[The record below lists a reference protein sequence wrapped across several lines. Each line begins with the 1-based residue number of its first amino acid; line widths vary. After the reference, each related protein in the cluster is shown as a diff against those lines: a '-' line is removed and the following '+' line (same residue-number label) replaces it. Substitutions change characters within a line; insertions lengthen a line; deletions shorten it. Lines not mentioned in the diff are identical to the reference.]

1 MNEFRFLVDE
11 ELNYLKTWLG
21 KYLQT
26 KNDTV
31 EVFRGVDDMY
41 EKLKEGRGNQE
52 EDEEYDVTFLFV
64 KKDDIKKVNKRLI
77 P

>member
-41 EKLKEGRGNQE
+41 EKLKEGRGNQ
-52 EDEEYDVTFLFV
+52 
-64 KKDDIKKVNKRLI
+64 
-77 P
+77 

>member
-1 MNEFRFLVDE
+1 
-11 ELNYLKTWLG
+11 
-21 KYLQT
+21 
-26 KNDTV
+26 
-31 EVFRGVDDMY
+31 MY

-77 P
+77 PQGCFVVEIMSEDYKGM

>member
-1 MNEFRFLVDE
+1 MVGKIS
-11 ELNYLKTWLG
+11 LN
-21 KYLQT
+21 Q
-26 KNDTV
+26 NDTV

-52 EDEEYDVTFLFV
+52 EEQEYDVTFLFV